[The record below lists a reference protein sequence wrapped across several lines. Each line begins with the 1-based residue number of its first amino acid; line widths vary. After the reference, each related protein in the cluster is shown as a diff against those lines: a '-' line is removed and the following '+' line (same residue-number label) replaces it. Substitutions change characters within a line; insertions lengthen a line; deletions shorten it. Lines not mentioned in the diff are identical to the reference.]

1 MKGMKPPR
9 GWVYL
14 MLAGVHYKIGST
26 TDTERRHVQ
35 LDVGAVP
42 LEVVHCFPSKIA
54 ARIETTLHRHFR
66 DKRARREWFLLSD
79 EDVASITSISACD
92 SFDDLPPGMRASIP
106 PAYRDERYVTDFSVS
121 LTRIRRQRGMSQTD
135 LARAIGVTRP
145 AVSRMEAGAS
155 NPSLAVLVALADAL
169 GCTIDELCGR
179 TNP

>member
-14 MLAGVHYKIGST
+14 MLAGVHYK
-26 TDTERRHVQ
+26 
-35 LDVGAVP
+35 
-42 LEVVHCFPSKIA
+42 
-54 ARIETTLHRHFR
+54 
-66 DKRARREWFLLSD
+66 
-79 EDVASITSISACD
+79 
-92 SFDDLPPGMRASIP
+92 RASIP

-121 LTRIRRQRGMSQTD
+121 LTRIRRQRGMSQTA